1 MKTINKDNPVVICLD
16 ENGIYFNKLYIPS
29 KETLESIKLFLDNFI
44 GLSNNEIANINRNI
58 TDYWDGVM
66 EEKESLN
73 KIGKNFKN
81 DTPGYIYMYKQADK
95 YKIGRSSKIDCR
107 EKKYITEN
115 PDLIEVVFKA
125 KVKNYCEAESVLHRL
140 FRFSRINEKR
150 EWFLLNESEL
160 NFFKNIENKIWTK
173 DFEAE
178 IILNKLTI

>member
-81 DTPGYIYMYKQADK
+81 DV
-95 YKIGRSSKIDCR
+95 
-107 EKKYITEN
+107 EN
-115 PDLIEVVFKA
+115 Q
-125 KVKNYCEAESVLHRL
+125 KVKRN
-140 FRFSRINEKR
+140 N
-150 EWFLLNESEL
+150 
-160 NFFKNIENKIWTK
+160 
-173 DFEAE
+173 
-178 IILNKLTI
+178 